1 MARYPAPP
9 TQNTRPVLSWLA
21 RALIMTGTVNK
32 TSSGSPASAV
42 DRSRTAIRSVSAA
55 VMPTPPAASS
65 SRPARFGT
73 GGR

>member
-9 TQNTRPVLSWLA
+9 RQNTTPVTNWSCEA
-21 RALIMTGTVNK
+21 FIMIGTLNR

-42 DRSRTAIRSVSAA
+42 DRIRTAIRSAITA

-65 SRPARFGT
+65 SRPGRFGT
-73 GGR
+73 